1 VLKPPTR
8 DRVRATETLGSICM
22 RTYQPG
28 NGRLEEEAAVLLL
41 LLLLLEEEKYLL
53 DEWVFGS
60 IDRSIRDGDGSMWV
74 CIPLFIYI
82 YKGN

>member
-1 VLKPPTR
+1 
-8 DRVRATETLGSICM
+8 M

-28 NGRLEEEAAVLLL
+28 NGRLEEEAAVLLLL

-74 CIPLFIYI
+74 CLPLSIYI
-82 YKGN
+82 HI